1 MLMPQ
6 GRSARVAMLS
16 FADIDNFGDVL
27 FSYVV
32 EKELSR
38 RMENVTIDFFT
49 PTDFSA
55 HGRVY
60 RSFSQHMPFSGYDAL
75 ILAGG
80 EVVHCYDERTWL
92 PIYKKKNQ
100 LLSKNFYPSD
110 IVWKLVEADC
120 RFKAWLSVGVRP
132 CGQMAE
138 GLVCDVLN
146 RLDYVSVR
154 GALSKKIL
162 EGEYEQYDTRI
173 KITPD
178 LGWLFPGLVTDRVP
192 LTVDSVGEPY
202 VLFQAHGI
210 TVEDA
215 ASIAKQLVKFQEE
228 LGIRVFLIPI
238 VKPWED
244 HESLALIRS
253 ASGGKLV
260 VLSRDMDP
268 LDIITLIKGAKAVL
282 SGSLHC
288 ALTALAAGVPAG
300 IINKWQ
306 GTKLQDIMGQQF
318 RNEFLSP
325 DYANVLSF
333 LNKLIVE
340 GDTASERLKLTALYM
355 RSHVEAAFDDLCQ
368 KIQDECKRNA
378 CATNGVFR

>member
-110 IVWKLVEADC
+110 I
-120 RFKAWLSVGVRP
+120 
-132 CGQMAE
+132 
-138 GLVCDVLN
+138 
-146 RLDYVSVR
+146 
-154 GALSKKIL
+154 
-162 EGEYEQYDTRI
+162 
-173 KITPD
+173 
-178 LGWLFPGLVTDRVP
+178 
-192 LTVDSVGEPY
+192 
-202 VLFQAHGI
+202 
-210 TVEDA
+210 
-215 ASIAKQLVKFQEE
+215 
-228 LGIRVFLIPI
+228 
-238 VKPWED
+238 
-244 HESLALIRS
+244 
-253 ASGGKLV
+253 
-260 VLSRDMDP
+260 
-268 LDIITLIKGAKAVL
+268 
-282 SGSLHC
+282 
-288 ALTALAAGVPAG
+288 
-300 IINKWQ
+300 
-306 GTKLQDIMGQQF
+306 
-318 RNEFLSP
+318 
-325 DYANVLSF
+325 
-333 LNKLIVE
+333 
-340 GDTASERLKLTALYM
+340 
-355 RSHVEAAFDDLCQ
+355 
-368 KIQDECKRNA
+368 
-378 CATNGVFR
+378 